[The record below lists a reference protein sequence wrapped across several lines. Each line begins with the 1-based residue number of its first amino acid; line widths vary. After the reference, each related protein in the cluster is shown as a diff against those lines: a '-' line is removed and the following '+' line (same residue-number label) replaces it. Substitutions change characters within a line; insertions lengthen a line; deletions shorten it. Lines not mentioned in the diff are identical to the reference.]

1 MTTHT
6 HPTTGRPVTPR
17 AAGHHLIIRDHTV
30 TGTAT
35 QLANIVANHRN
46 AGTLIAMTAPRPV
59 TGDRLQV
66 VIRIRELRSSRPPV
80 RVTSVGAHATM
91 RAVRSRRRRRVPVIT
106 AVVGAAAGLLAVTAY
121 LVGQLVELIA
131 AHAGLILGV
140 LALAA
145 LLAGRTARRGSGR
158 RHCPGC

>member
-46 AGTLIAMTAPRPV
+46 AGTLVALTAPRPV
-59 TGDRLQV
+59 GDRLQV
-66 VIRIRELRSSRPPV
+66 VIRIRENVPARSPV
-80 RVTSVGAHATM
+80 RVTSLGAHATM
-91 RAVRSRRRRRVPVIT
+91 RAARSRRRHRVPVIT
-106 AVVGAAAGLLAVTAY
+106 AVVGAVAGLHAMAAY
-121 LVGQLVELIA
+121 LVGQLVELIV
-131 AHAGLILGV
+131 AHAGLVLGV

-145 LLAGRTARRGSGR
+145 LLAGLTAGRGSGR